1 MTTCHSFCFTAI
13 PFSIACPANSVLTSA
28 GSTTLQLG
36 PATPTSAVGDVT
48 YSYSASVGG
57 TSLQII
63 GNNVVVVTPPSVVL
77 VTIDATNGD
86 GTTDS
91 CTYTVTVNSGKRKQS
106 SCTIPL
112 TITFPSLMVQRL
124 EMYCPVSLENSA
136 WTLAI

>member
-1 MTTCHSFCFTAI
+1 MTTCHSFCFAA
-13 PFSIACPANSVLTSA
+13 FSIACPANSAFTSA

-57 TSLQII
+57 TPLQII
-63 GNNVVVVTPPSVVL
+63 GNNFVSVAPPSVVL
-77 VTIDATNGD
+77 VTIEAMNGD
-86 GTTDS
+86 GTTAS

-106 SCTIPL
+106 SCKIPL
-112 TITFPSLMVQRL
+112 TITGPGLMVQKIERF
-124 EMYCPVSLENSA
+124 CPVSLENSA

>member
-1 MTTCHSFCFTAI
+1 M
-13 PFSIACPANSVLTSA
+13 
-28 GSTTLQLG
+28 
-36 PATPTSAVGDVT
+36 
-48 YSYSASVGG
+48 
-57 TSLQII
+57 QII

-112 TITFPSLMVQRL
+112 TITGPGLMVQRIERVCTVPL
-124 EMYCPVSLENSA
+124 KILRG
-136 WTLAI
+136 L